1 VVGVLSANLIIEAR
15 RRSGLTQREL
25 ATRAGVRQ
33 QEIARYERGRVTPSL
48 ERLRQLIAACDLELT
63 LGLAQAD
70 DTAHDLA
77 IARALAMPPARRLA
91 RALRKAAEARRSQ
104 AQRGGDQQPRDPIGV
119 LRTLNESG
127 MSYVLIGELA
137 ELLRA
142 SPLLPGGGSVAIV
155 PGADQRQPLLRAIVA
170 GRGLGAHGPSNALEA
185 VKRWDLDVFGT
196 ELVVV
201 PAPAGTGGYQDL
213 RRDATTLQ
221 IDKGLGVAVAS
232 LVDLVRIGEASGD
245 RARTHI
251 LRRTL
256 EVTTRRQPP
265 PVRAIRSRPR

>member
-1 VVGVLSANLIIEAR
+1 MFSANLIIEAR

-63 LGLAQAD
+63 LGLARAD
-70 DTAHDLA
+70 TDHDRA

-104 AQRGGDQQPRDPIGV
+104 TQRGEDQQPRDPIGV
-119 LRTLNESG
+119 LRILNESG

-142 SPLLPGGGSVAIV
+142 SPLLPGGGSVTIV
-155 PGADQRQPLLRAIVA
+155 PGANQQQPLLRAIVA
-170 GRGLGAHGPSNALEA
+170 GRGLGTHGPSNTHEA
-185 VKRWDLDVFGT
+185 VKRWNLDAFGT

-201 PAPAGTGGYQDL
+201 PAPAGTGGYRDL

-221 IDKGLGVAVAS
+221 IDKGLDVAVAVAVAS
-232 LVDLVRIGEASGD
+232 LVDLVRIGEAAGD

-256 EVTTRRQPP
+256 EVTTGRRTPP
-265 PVRAIRSRPR
+265 ERPIRSQPR